1 MNECLVDRSYL
12 QVADDLEQLWKS
24 LSLILQKV
32 LSSNNPLALPS
43 GDDTADLC
51 EWWLGTLQRLAAWR
65 KRYKRSMSAIKMRAP
80 DVDLEECLSARD
92 VVGAL
97 RAMQQGG
104 PQAAGGAAE
113 GGSEEGGD
121 EVDEDDEDEVGGG
134 GGGDDEDDE
143 EDDGD
148 ESAAEEQQGG
158 GAVGSGGPPPA
169 PQQQEPAPA
178 PEADEDELDEGDED
192 EGDEYEEYDDE
203 DDDDY

>member
-121 EVDEDDEDEVGGG
+121 EVDEDDEDEDGGG
-134 GGGDDEDDE
+134 GGGGFDVEGGGGGEIEMGVRGGAKKDDGFDLGYKDEYDEDDN
-143 EDDGD
+143 DIC
-148 ESAAEEQQGG
+148 A
-158 GAVGSGGPPPA
+158 
-169 PQQQEPAPA
+169 
-178 PEADEDELDEGDED
+178 
-192 EGDEYEEYDDE
+192 
-203 DDDDY
+203 

>member
-134 GGGDDEDDE
+134 GGGDEDDE

-158 GAVGSGGPPPA
+158 GAVGSGGPPSA